1 MKTVGGFTLFTC
13 DKNDKDDETLEL
25 TKVVVTNG
33 SNLDLTFDSL

>member
-1 MKTVGGFTLFTC
+1 MGIYSFDV
-13 DKNDKDDETLEL
+13 NDDDDERSEL

>member
-1 MKTVGGFTLFTC
+1 MKTVGGSTLFAC
-13 DKNDKDDETLEL
+13 DEDDETLEL